1 MSMKIKSAILLSSAA
16 VLLFTLV
23 GGMTGVRASSNSN
36 DGAYRQLQVYS
47 EVLSRVHSEYVEEPN
62 IPGVTN
68 GALHGLLE
76 SLDSNSSYLS
86 AAEYKEYKAHK
97 TEAKGDIGAVVSKRF
112 GYASVISVIPGSP
125 ADKAGL
131 QDTDILEAIEGKS
144 TREMSLGEIH
154 NLSFRRAWFNCDF
167 ISGEGKPS
175 RAAED
180 RDHPRAWLRFR
191 RSIEKTIEPGIAEIK
206 VDAFTKGK
214 TDEIAGKLKEVKRNG
229 AKKLILDLRNCAEG
243 DESEGI
249 AAANLFLNHGTIT
262 YVQGQKYPRQAF
274 NADPSKAILD
284 FPLVVLVNKGTA
296 GPAEI
301 VAAAILEN
309 ARGDVVGDKTFGNGT
324 VQKMIEMKD
333 GSALILS
340 IAKYY
345 TPSGKA
351 IQDSAITP
359 NVLVADTDDDADFR
373 MRTKMPC
380 LPPRYEKPGG
390 PTGSATGEG
399 YRSAEEADDLKSAL
413 LQPRPS
419 LGEPSFWVYAK
430 NLHILPASGL
440 VPAILEI
447 PMSPLL
453 PVNQF
458 LRLNLSRTQAVQPLV
473 FRPAG
478 LDLRC
483 CGRLQRD

>member
-1 MSMKIKSAILLSSAA
+1 MSMKLKSAILLSSAA

-23 GGMTGVRASSNSN
+23 GGMTGVRASSNN

-62 IPGVTN
+62 IPDVTN

-86 AAEYKEYKAHK
+86 PAEYKDYKAHK
-97 TEAKGDIGAVVSKRF
+97 TEAKGDIGAAVSKRF

-154 NLSFRRAWFNCDF
+154 NLLSGDPGSTVTLSVVRAN
-167 ISGEGKPS
+167 
-175 RAAED
+175 RAE
-180 RDHPRAWLRFR
+180 PQKTVITRAMVDIPPV
-191 RSIEKTIEPGIAEIK
+191 IEKTIEPGIGEIK

-214 TDEIAGKLKEVKRNG
+214 AEEIAGKLKELKRTG
-229 AKKLILDLRNCAEG
+229 AKKLVLDLRNCAEG

-249 AAANLFLNHGTIT
+249 ATANLFLNHGTIT

-274 NADPSKAILD
+274 NADPSKDISDL
-284 FPLVVLVNKGTA
+284 PLVVLVNKGTA

-324 VQKMIEMKD
+324 VQKTIEMKD

-359 NVLVADTDDDADFR
+359 NVLVADTDDNAG
-373 MRTKMPC
+373 
-380 LPPRYEKPGG
+380 LPDEDENVTP
-390 PTGSATGEG
+390 SATDTKPPAQPDLQLEKAIEVLKN
-399 YRSAEEADDLKSAL
+399 RS
-413 LQPRPS
+413 
-419 LGEPSFWVYAK
+419 
-430 NLHILPASGL
+430 
-440 VPAILEI
+440 
-447 PMSPLL
+447 
-453 PVNQF
+453 
-458 LRLNLSRTQAVQPLV
+458 T
-473 FRPAG
+473 
-478 LDLRC
+478 
-483 CGRLQRD
+483 